1 MNYILILVAVIII
14 FFMLKNKKSGGII
27 EGKYKYPSEIESEMK
42 KMGLQIYMVV
52 SNNTITAEINGVPQ
66 TDKKGILLKSNR
78 KVMIDSDEK
87 ELYKIVSE
95 ATEEYGDNNTYIA
108 NNKSGALLLYV
119 EIPETKELQN
129 IVSLVPVQYKN

>member
-1 MNYILILVAVIII
+1 MIILVVAAAAIII
-14 FFMLKNKKSGGII
+14 FFMIKNKKSGGII

-42 KMGLQIYMVV
+42 QMGLQIYMVV

-78 KVMIDSDEK
+78 KVMIDGDEK

-108 NNKSGALLLYV
+108 NNKSGDLLLYV

-129 IVSLVPVQYKN
+129 VASLIRM

>member
-52 SNNTITAEINGVPQ
+52 SNNTIIAEINGVAQ
-66 TDKKGILLKSNR
+66 TDKKGIISKTNK
-78 KVMIDSDEK
+78 KVMIDGDEK

-95 ATEEYGDNNTYIA
+95 ASEDGENNTYIA
-108 NNKSGALLLYV
+108 NNKSGALLLYA

-129 IVSLVPVQYKN
+129 VATLIRM